1 MIMTTQTLTFELWK
15 IRLHDDCERNDKL
28 LGYNTLDE
36 ECLRILWESG
46 TEPSVDGIVDGAGM

>member
-1 MIMTTQTLTFELWK
+1 MTPLEQAFEFWK
-15 IRLHDDCERNDKL
+15 ESLRKDCQRNDKL
-28 LGYNTLDE
+28 FAYSKLDE